1 VAEARTEMMPIPAIA
16 LRTKT
21 NATPSMMA
29 MMRGSSEYYSLRATI
44 LDVGRRFL
52 DPQCRVVDLACA
64 DGCWSEPLVQHL
76 GCSQRFIALT
86 NSPEDAE
93 ACLGRFRMCVRL
105 GHVEVGQLDLNERF
119 PDVASRL
126 TISVNGLGRL
136 KAERRSEVLGLVRKH
151 LERKGAFLLVEKVE
165 TLDERLMAL
174 MPSHHGELSQ
184 MEETERFA
192 RAFSR
197 RRLSAGQWEEE
208 LNEAGFDKV
217 ERVWSSGQY
226 IAWLATKQ

>member
-1 VAEARTEMMPIPAIA
+1 MAEARTEMMPIPAIA
-16 LRTKT
+16 LRNKT
-21 NATPSMMA
+21 NAAPSKMA

-52 DPQCRVVDLACA
+52 DPQSRVVDLSCA

-86 NSPEDAE
+86 GSAEDAD

-105 GHVEVGQLDLNERF
+105 GHVEVGQMDLNERF
-119 PDVASRL
+119 PEIASRL

-151 LERKGAFLLVEKVE
+151 LERKGAFLMVERAE
-165 TLDERLMAL
+165 TLDERLTAL
-174 MPSHHGELSQ
+174 MPSHHGDPSHA
-184 MEETERFA
+184 EETERIA
-192 RAFSR
+192 RSFSR
-197 RRLSAGQWEEE
+197 RRLSAGQWDEE
-208 LNEAGFDKV
+208 LLEAGFDKV
-217 ERVWSSGQY
+217 ERVWSSGPY
-226 IAWLATKQ
+226 IAWLATRQ